1 MEHENAQLYRRITEA
16 FQGGD
21 IDTVKGVLAPDV
33 RWHEAGNPQVIEG
46 REAVLQRLSG
56 TVQQLDGS
64 VDLHDVLGSDEHVVA
79 MINVALRK
87 PDGSE
92 VAYPAVEVL
101 HVNEGLITERWAFM
115 DACPPEVTAFFAD
128 LT

>member
-1 MEHENAQLYRRITEA
+1 MEHENARLYRRITAA

-21 IDTVKGVLAPDV
+21 IDTVRGVLASDV
-33 RWHEAGNPQVIEG
+33 RWHEAGNPQVTEG

-56 TVQQLDGS
+56 TVQQIDGS
-64 VDLHDVLGSDEHVVA
+64 VDVHDVLGSDEHVVA

-101 HVNEGLITERWAFM
+101 HVSEGFITERWAFM
-115 DACPPEVTAFFAD
+115 DACPPEVTAFFTD